1 MAIVPHGASGNG
13 IHKPFA
19 MNRRQMVDE
28 CYAVHQDSQS
38 ATVAYLTNLHSA
50 FGAGTVL
57 LRYFRADCIRGDDD
71 FAPIQRAILPSI
83 PDAQPLRP
91 LGEN

>member
-1 MAIVPHGASGNG
+1 MGA
-13 IHKPFA
+13 KPLA
-19 MNRRQMVDE
+19 MNRRQMVRMG
-28 CYAVHQDSQS
+28 YAANQDTIGNSCLS
-38 ATVAYLTNLHSA
+38 HKPGFRT
-50 FGAGTVL
+50 GTVL

-71 FAPIQRAILPSI
+71 FAPIQRAILPSS

>member
-1 MAIVPHGASGNG
+1 MGA
-13 IHKPFA
+13 KPLA

-28 CYAVHQDSQS
+28 CYAAHQDTIGNSCLS
-38 ATVAYLTNLHSA
+38 HKPGFRTGNVS
-50 FGAGTVL
+50 
-57 LRYFRADCIRGDDD
+57 LRYFRADFIRGDDV
-71 FAPIQRAILPSI
+71 APIQRAILPSS